1 MSTPATLWQPTL
13 VGTRVTLRPIVA
25 DDFDALFAAA
35 SDPAIWEQHPDPLRW
50 QRARFEPYFQ
60 GAIESGGGLVV
71 IDARDGAIVGSSR
84 FYDARPAER
93 SVAIGYTFITRAHWG
108 TGTNSEMK
116 ALMLAHAF
124 QHVDSVVFHV
134 GPLNLRSQ
142 RAVGKLGAR
151 FEGVED
157 VLVGGVMSARNVYRL
172 DKPHTI

>member
-1 MSTPATLWQPTL
+1 MSTPPALWQPTL

-35 SDPAIWEQHPDPLRW
+35 SDPSIWEQHPDPRRW
-50 QRARFEPYFQ
+50 QRDRFEPYFT
-60 GAIESGGGLVV
+60 GALECGGGLIVL
-71 IDARDGAIVGSSR
+71 DARDGTIIGSSR
-84 FYDARPAER
+84 YYDVQPTQR

-108 TGTNSEMK
+108 TGTNAEMK

-134 GPLNLRSQ
+134 GPHNLRSQ

-157 VLVGGVMSARNVYRL
+157 VLVAGVMSPRNVYRL
-172 DKPHTI
+172 DKPRES